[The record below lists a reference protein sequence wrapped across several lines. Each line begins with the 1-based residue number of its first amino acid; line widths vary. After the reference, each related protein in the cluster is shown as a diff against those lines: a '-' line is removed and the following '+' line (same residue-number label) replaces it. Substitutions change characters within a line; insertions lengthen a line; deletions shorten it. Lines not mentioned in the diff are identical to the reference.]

1 MRMRLRPTTDCRF
14 AEPQTKAVICRL
26 NLAIAFAM
34 ATMLTGGCAS
44 EFKPLQ
50 FPDPVVLKEPK
61 EEMAVVYIMRTAHD
75 SPTVDVFLNGVR
87 TAQLPK
93 ESYAILQLKAGTYTF
108 STNENID
115 PNEATPLKLSL
126 PAGERRFVYTSTAS
140 SRRTWLPFVGVVGA
154 MAPLFMEQNSADGA
168 RKFTECTEADA
179 QGFFPIL
186 KRVSAERNDA

>member
-1 MRMRLRPTTDCRF
+1 MRLHPTTDCRF
-14 AEPQTKAVICRL
+14 AEPQTKAPRARL
-26 NLAIAFAM
+26 NLALAVAI

-50 FPDPVVLKEPK
+50 FPDPVVLLEPK
-61 EEMAVVYIMRTAHD
+61 EGMAIVYIMRTAHD
-75 SPTVDVFLNGVR
+75 SPTVGVFLNGAR

-115 PNEATPLKLSL
+115 PNEATPLTLAL

-140 SRRTWLPFVGVVGA
+140 SRRTWLPFVGVAGA
-154 MAPLFMEQNSADGA
+154 MAPPFHGA
-168 RKFTECTEADA
+168 KQRRRCAEDHRVHRSRCT
-179 QGFFPIL
+179 GIL
-186 KRVSAERNDA
+186 LNLETGLR